1 MEKIPSVSHST
12 YVTLIIS
19 GKQNMHTTEPSVPE
33 PSSLEVEIAIGNM
46 KIYESSG
53 TNQVPEELI

>member
-1 MEKIPSVSHST
+1 
-12 YVTLIIS
+12 
-19 GKQNMHTTEPSVPE
+19 MHTTEPSVPE